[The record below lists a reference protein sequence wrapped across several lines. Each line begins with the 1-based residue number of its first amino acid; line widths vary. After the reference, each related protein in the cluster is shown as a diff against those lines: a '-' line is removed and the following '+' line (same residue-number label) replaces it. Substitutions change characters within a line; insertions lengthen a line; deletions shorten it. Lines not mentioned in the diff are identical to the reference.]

1 MLVESATA
9 ALRQT
14 FSPPMRA
21 ILWKSLGLTLGL
33 LVLVWFGLT
42 RLVQAFQASHHISS
56 QYPILD
62 SLAYYLAG
70 FGLFVVL
77 AYLMPAVSILVA
89 GFFLD
94 DAAAIVERTDFPGRS
109 SRAGPMPFGTAM
121 LLHGPLRRGDAARQP
136 RGAWRSSSSPVI
148 GIAAFFGANA
158 YLLAREYFEMAAA
171 RFRPL
176 PEAAAMRRAFSL
188 RTLGGRLPAL
198 AALLIVPIL
207 NLLTPLFG
215 IALMVHLH
223 KRLAALDASRAGD
236 RDLIRGPLR
245 RRCGK
250 AGQAPRAGMRRSPA
264 LFGRYRR
271 GGTVFASGRRAE
283 RAER

>member
-1 MLVESATA
+1 MLVASATA

-14 FSPPMRA
+14 FSAPLRA

-33 LVLVWFGLT
+33 LVLIWFGLT
-42 RLVQAFQASHHISS
+42 RLVQAFQASHHISA

-70 FGLFVVL
+70 FGLFVALV
-77 AYLMPAVSILVA
+77 YLTPAVSILVA

-94 DAAAIVERTDFPGRS
+94 DAAAIVERTDFPGDPPG
-109 SRAGPMPFGTAM
+109 RAMPFGTAM
-121 LLHGPLRRGDAARQP
+121 LHAVRFAGVTLLVNLAAL
-136 RGAWRSSSSPVI
+136 AIFFVPVV

-176 PEAAAMRRAFSL
+176 PEASAMRRTYSL
-188 RTLGGRLPAL
+188 RTM
-198 AALLIVPIL
+198 AAGCLMAGLLVVPVL

-223 KRLAALDASRAGD
+223 KRLARLPR
-236 RDLIRGPLR
+236 L
-245 RRCGK
+245 
-250 AGQAPRAGMRRSPA
+250 APPTQG
-264 LFGRYRR
+264 
-271 GGTVFASGRRAE
+271 
-283 RAER
+283 

>member
-1 MLVESATA
+1 MLVASTIA

-14 FSPPMRA
+14 FSAPLRA

-33 LVLVWFGLT
+33 LALIWLGLT
-42 RLVQAFQASHHISS
+42 RLVQAFQASHHLSA

-70 FGLFVVL
+70 FGLFVAL
-77 AYLMPAVSILVA
+77 IYLTPSVSIIVA

-94 DAAAIVERTDFPGRS
+94 DAAAIVERTDFPGDPPG
-109 SRAGPMPFGTAM
+109 RAMPFAAGM
-121 LLHGPLRRGDAARQP
+121 LHAVRFAGVTLLVNLAAL
-136 RGAWRSSSSPVI
+136 AIFFVPVV
-148 GIAAFFGANA
+148 GVAAFFAANA
-158 YLLAREYFEMAAA
+158 YLLAREYFEMAAV

-176 PEAAAMRRAFSL
+176 PEATAMRRAFSPQ
-188 RTLGGRLPAL
+188 TLAAGCLM

-223 KRLAALDASRAGD
+223 KRLAALPRIAA
-236 RDLIRGPLR
+236 PVR
-245 RRCGK
+245 R
-250 AGQAPRAGMRRSPA
+250 
-264 LFGRYRR
+264 
-271 GGTVFASGRRAE
+271 
-283 RAER
+283 

>member
-1 MLVESATA
+1 MLVESAAA

-33 LVLVWFGLT
+33 LVLVWLGLT
-42 RLVQAFQASHHISS
+42 RLIQLFQTNHHISA

-70 FGLFVVL
+70 FGLVVVL

-94 DAAAIVERTDFPGRS
+94 DAAEIVERTDFPDEPPGR
-109 SRAGPMPFGTAM
+109 AMPFGTAM
-121 LLHGPLRRGDAARQP
+121 LYAVRFAGLTLLVNLAALVIFFV
-136 RGAWRSSSSPVI
+136 PVI

-171 RFRPL
+171 RFRPVS
-176 PEAAAMRRAFSL
+176 EAAEMRRVFAV
-188 RTLGGRLPAL
+188 RTLGAGCML
-198 AALLIVPIL
+198 AAMMVVPIV

-223 KRLAALDASRAGD
+223 KRLS
-236 RDLIRGPLR
+236 
-245 RRCGK
+245 
-250 AGQAPRAGMRRSPA
+250 
-264 LFGRYRR
+264 
-271 GGTVFASGRRAE
+271 RRALAA
-283 RAER
+283 RPRPN

>member
-1 MLVESATA
+1 
-9 ALRQT
+9 LRQT

-33 LVLVWFGLT
+33 LVLVWLGLT
-42 RLVQAFQASHHISS
+42 RLIQLFQTNHHISA

-70 FGLFVVL
+70 FGLVVVL

-94 DAAAIVERTDFPGRS
+94 DAAEIVERTDFPDEPPGR
-109 SRAGPMPFGTAM
+109 AMPFGTAM
-121 LLHGPLRRGDAARQP
+121 LYAVRFAGLTLLVNLAALVIFFV
-136 RGAWRSSSSPVI
+136 PVI

-171 RFRPL
+171 RFRPVS
-176 PEAAAMRRAFSL
+176 EAAEMRRVFAA
-188 RTLGGRLPAL
+188 RTLGAGCML
-198 AALLIVPIL
+198 AAMMVVPIV

-223 KRLAALDASRAGD
+223 KRLS
-236 RDLIRGPLR
+236 
-245 RRCGK
+245 
-250 AGQAPRAGMRRSPA
+250 
-264 LFGRYRR
+264 
-271 GGTVFASGRRAE
+271 RRALAA
-283 RAER
+283 RPRPN

>member
-1 MLVESATA
+1 MLVESAAA

-33 LVLVWFGLT
+33 LALVWLGLT
-42 RLVQAFQASHHISS
+42 RLIQLFQASHHISA

-70 FGLFVVL
+70 FGLVVVL

-94 DAAAIVERTDFPGRS
+94 DAAEIVERTDFPDDPPGR
-109 SRAGPMPFGTAM
+109 AMPFGTAM
-121 LLHGPLRRGDAARQP
+121 LYAVRFAGVTLLVNLAALVIFFV
-136 RGAWRSSSSPVI
+136 PVI

-171 RFRPL
+171 RFRPV
-176 PEAAAMRRAFSL
+176 PEAAEMRRVFAV
-188 RTLGGRLPAL
+188 RTLGAGCLL
-198 AALLIVPIL
+198 AAMMVVPIL

-223 KRLAALDASRAGD
+223 KRLS
-236 RDLIRGPLR
+236 
-245 RRCGK
+245 
-250 AGQAPRAGMRRSPA
+250 
-264 LFGRYRR
+264 
-271 GGTVFASGRRAE
+271 RRAL
-283 RAER
+283 AAGPQLT